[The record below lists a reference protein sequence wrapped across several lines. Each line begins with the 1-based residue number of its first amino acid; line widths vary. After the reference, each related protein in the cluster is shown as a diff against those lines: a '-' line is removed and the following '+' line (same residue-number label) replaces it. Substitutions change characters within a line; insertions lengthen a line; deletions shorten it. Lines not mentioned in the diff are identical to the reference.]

1 MAAADPAKRNW
12 ANVATVTLV
21 VGETKTAFHVHEA
34 DLFEA
39 SPFFEAAFT
48 SDFRESSERI
58 MTLPEDDDSIFGVF
72 VDWLY
77 RQRYDIPP
85 TPYGSGTD
93 YDRFIQPLKLFV
105 LADKYGVRSLRNLIV
120 SQMFLA
126 FKWDKGSPSLDSM
139 AYVYEHTSQNATIRK
154 FLTNRMALTNNPA
167 WFVEARI
174 QTWLR
179 NHPDISADLIAS
191 LAKYILKP
199 ANAYGGDLPQIY
211 LEKEQE
217 RGK

>member
-1 MAAADPAKRNW
+1 MAATNSAKRNW
-12 ANVATVTLV
+12 ADVATVTLV

-58 MTLPEDDDSIFGVF
+58 MTLPEDDDSIFELF

-85 TPYGSGTD
+85 TPNESETD
-93 YDRFIQPLKLFV
+93 YDRFMQPVKLFV
-105 LADKYGVRSLRNLIV
+105 LADKYGVRSLKNLIV

-126 FKWDKGSPSLDSM
+126 FKRDKSSPSLDSM

-154 FLTNRMALTNNPA
+154 LLTDRMALTNDPA
-167 WFVEARI
+167 WFVEARV
-174 QTWLR
+174 QTWFR
-179 NHPDISADLIAS
+179 NHPDISTDLIAS
-191 LAKYILKP
+191 LAKYTLKL
-199 ANAYGGDLPQIY
+199 ANPYVRDLPQIY

-217 RGK
+217 SGK